1 MSRRQSLHFFA
12 LASIVAA
19 PWLCGCEG
27 YDRKH
32 DYKVVDVTP
41 PDPTEM
47 DTPAGGARASTGHI
61 PDIVEEMMARRAA
74 YLQQLVELERAF
86 LAGGDAVRA
95 NWARR
100 QRNLTDKVEVYPYLT
115 QETPEQ
121 TAVRVEP
128 KDAIPA
134 ADAAYNDAL
143 KIRKEVGLIP
153 LAGALPHVKDKAR
166 QALEMFKRVIH
177 EYPTSDKVDDCAF
190 YIAEIYKE
198 YLREDD
204 PDDELAIRYYRWA
217 LALDPNTPHPVRFQ
231 LAVVLD
237 FRRHDRSNSL
247 PLYHQVIELQEDGN
261 VSNQKFAAT
270 RIEQLSDEDFSH
282 IRAQEP
288 RARTVAAEARRDTAA
303 PREELPVPPN
313 ESSEPPSNSGGGQ

>member
-1 MSRRQSLHFFA
+1 MSRRRPLHLVA
-12 LASIVAA
+12 LASLITV
-19 PWLCGCEG
+19 PGIWGCEG

-47 DTPAGGARASTGHI
+47 DAPASGPRVASGHI

-100 QRNLTDKVEVYPYLT
+100 QRSLTEKVEVYPYLT
-115 QETPEQ
+115 QEAHEQ

-128 KDAIPA
+128 KDTIPA
-134 ADAAYNDAL
+134 ADAMYNDAL

-303 PREELPVPPN
+303 PRDELPVPPA
-313 ESSEPPSNSGGGQ
+313 ESSEPTSTPGGGQ

>member
-1 MSRRQSLHFFA
+1 MSRRQPLQLIA
-12 LASIVAA
+12 LASIFAV
-19 PWLCGCEG
+19 PGIWGCEG

-41 PDPTEM
+41 PDPVEM
-47 DTPAGGARASTGHI
+47 DAPASGPRVSSGHI

-74 YLQQLVELERAF
+74 YLQHLVELERAF

-100 QRNLTDKVEVYPYLT
+100 QRDLTEKVEVYPYLT
-115 QETPEQ
+115 QEAREQ

-128 KDAIPA
+128 KDTIPA
-134 ADAAYNDAL
+134 ADAMYNDAL

-153 LAGALPHVKDKAR
+153 IAGALPHVKDKAR

-237 FRRHDRSNSL
+237 FRRHDRSNAL
-247 PLYHQVIELQEDGN
+247 PLYHQVIDLQEDGN

-288 RARTVAAEARRDTAA
+288 RARTVAAEARRDNAA
-303 PREELPVPPN
+303 PREELPVPPADSA
-313 ESSEPPSNSGGGQ
+313 EPRSEGGGQ

>member
-1 MSRRQSLHFFA
+1 MSSRQPLQLIA
-12 LASIVAA
+12 LASIFAV
-19 PWLCGCEG
+19 PGIWGCEG

-32 DYKVVDVTP
+32 DYRVVDVTP
-41 PDPTEM
+41 PDPMEM
-47 DTPAGGARASTGHI
+47 DAPAGSPRVSSGHI

-100 QRNLTDKVEVYPYLT
+100 QRDLTEKVEVYPYLT

-128 KDAIPA
+128 KDTIPA
-134 ADAAYNDAL
+134 ADALYNDAL

-237 FRRHDRSNSL
+237 FRRHDRSNAL
-247 PLYHQVIELQEDGN
+247 PLYHQVIDLQEDGN

-303 PREELPVPPN
+303 PREELPVPPA
-313 ESSEPPSNSGGGQ
+313 ESSEPRSGGGGQ

>member
-1 MSRRQSLHFFA
+1 MSRRRPLHLVA
-12 LASIVAA
+12 LASMFAVPGI
-19 PWLCGCEG
+19 WGCEG

-47 DTPAGGARASTGHI
+47 DKPGSGPRVSSGHI
-61 PDIVEEMMARRAA
+61 ADIVEEMMARRTA

-100 QRNLTDKVEVYPYLT
+100 QRNLTEKVEVYPYLT

-121 TAVRVEP
+121 AAVRVEP
-128 KDAIPA
+128 KDTVPA
-134 ADAAYNDAL
+134 ADALYNDAL

-166 QALEMFKRVIH
+166 QALEMFKRVIQ

-237 FRRHDRSNSL
+237 FRRHDRSNAL
-247 PLYHQVIELQEDGN
+247 PLYHQVIDLQEDGN

-303 PREELPVPPN
+303 PRDELPVPPS